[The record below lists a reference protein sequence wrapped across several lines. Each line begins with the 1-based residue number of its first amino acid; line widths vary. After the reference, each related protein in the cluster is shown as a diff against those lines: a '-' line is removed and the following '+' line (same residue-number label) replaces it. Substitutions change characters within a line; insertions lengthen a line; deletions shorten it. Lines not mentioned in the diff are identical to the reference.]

1 MLNLLWLIPA
11 LPLLGFL
18 LLAIFGGRMNRMVIA
33 FIGAGSVC
41 ISGILTILIGI
52 NFISSP
58 PAGNSFDQTLW
69 TWINVAGFNPG
80 IAFHLDSLSLIF
92 IFVISFVGFLIHVY
106 SAEFMI
112 DEEGYSRFFAY
123 MNLFVASMITLVLA
137 DNLLLL
143 YLGWEGVGLCSYLL
157 IGFWYKEPENVYAAN
172 KAFIVTRIGDTA
184 MAIGLFLLVKH
195 FNTLNI
201 QTILS
206 SASAQWASGSELAV
220 ITAFLLL
227 GGALGKSAQL
237 PLQTWLPDAMAG
249 PSPVSALIHA
259 ATMVT
264 AGVYLIARTHTLFEL
279 APAAQSAVAIIG
291 ALTLL
296 IAGFSALTQTDI
308 KRVLAYSTISQIG
321 YMFLALGVGAWAIGI
336 FHFMIHA
343 FFKALLFL
351 AAGAVINA
359 LHHEHNMF
367 KMGGL
372 RKELPVTYWTFL
384 IASASLAAFPLI
396 TAGFYSKDAIIW
408 YCWSS
413 DKGSPWLWLIALIGA
428 FITSVYTFRMV
439 FITFFGEQKTKVSYR
454 PGNRIKIPLIVL
466 AVLSVIGGF
475 IEMPGTMGGFAPFSD
490 FLHNTLPAVALRSEG
505 SGLELIFQLIT
516 AALTLVGIYLAYQFY
531 LKKTEVAE
539 RFKSSALSKFLF
551 SGWGFDWLYDR
562 VFVFP
567 AIFFANI
574 NKSDFIDKIYS
585 FIAWLSRVLNG
596 ALVKTQT
603 GQLRWYAMAIAIG
616 AIITLTIVVAL

>member
-1 MLNLLWLIPA
+1 MLNLLWLIPT

-18 LLAIFGGRMNRMVIA
+18 LLALFGRRMNRTGIA
-33 FIGAGSVC
+33 ILGVGSVG
-41 ISGILTILIGI
+41 ISALLTILIGI
-52 NFISSP
+52 DFISSP
-58 PAGNSFDQTLW
+58 PVGDSFNQTLW
-69 TWINVAGFNPG
+69 TWMNVAGFNPS

-92 IFVISFVGFLIHVY
+92 TFTISFVGFLIHLY

-112 DEEGYSRFFAY
+112 DDEGYSRFFAY

-184 MAIGLFLLVKH
+184 MAIGLFLLVMH
-195 FNTLNI
+195 FNTLDIQNI
-201 QTILS
+201 LQSIST
-206 SASAQWASGSELAV
+206 QWANGSSLAV
-220 ITAFLLL
+220 IAAFLLL

-321 YMFLALGVGAWAIGI
+321 YMFLALGVGAWTAGI

-343 FFKALLFL
+343 FFKGLLFL

-359 LHHEHNMF
+359 LHHEHDMF

-408 YCWSS
+408 SAWASNI
-413 DKGSPWLWLIALIGA
+413 GSPWLWLISLLGA

-439 FITFFGEQKTKVSYR
+439 FLTFFGEQKTKVSHK
-454 PGNRIKIPLIVL
+454 PGYRIKITLIVL
-466 AVLSVIGGF
+466 AVFSVIGGF
-475 IEMPGTMGGFAPFSD
+475 IEIPETLGGFEPFSH
-490 FLHNTLPAVALRSEG
+490 FLHSTLPAVVLQPEG
-505 SGLELIFQLIT
+505 SGMELLFQII
-516 AALTLVGIYLAYQFY
+516 AAVLTLFGIYLAYQFY
-531 LKKTEVAE
+531 FKNVKLTE
-539 RFKSSALSKFLF
+539 RFKQTALSKFLF
-551 SGWGFDWLYDR
+551 SGWGFDWLYDHA
-562 VFVFP
+562 FVYP
-567 AIFFANI
+567 TIFFAKI
-574 NKSDFIDKIYS
+574 NKNDFIDKIYS
-585 FIAWLSRVLNG
+585 FIAWLSTVLNDM
-596 ALVKTQT
+596 LVKTQT
-603 GQLRWYAMAIAIG
+603 GQLRWYAMAIVIG
-616 AIITLTIVVAL
+616 AIISLTIVVIL